1 MPARGLQLLCLFF
14 FLFFSFLLFFS
25 IRATGFLF
33 IFYCCRWS
41 VTTRAFSINP
51 LCSISANGEFP
62 PVVTTP
68 GLPFRPTIRTPP
80 PSIRSPPM
88 IFPTT
93 DYCKCKFDC
102 YHSAESERWSSQM
115 QFHCTGELSPSPS
128 VSFSSLL
135 FFFLLHQTHTDP
147 CFSHLILIP
156 SYPTRAKPQPGTR
169 HGLQQSKCAPY
180 WCVPHPHL
188 SECCRALLWH

>member
-1 MPARGLQLLCLFF
+1 MWQH
-14 FLFFSFLLFFS
+14 
-25 IRATGFLF
+25 
-33 IFYCCRWS
+33 
-41 VTTRAFSINP
+41 RAFSINP

-102 YHSAESERWSSQM
+102 YHSAESERWSGQM
-115 QFHCTGELSPSPS
+115 QFHCTEELSPSPS